1 MFANALEASCQ
12 LRPDAATVTHCA
24 YNSHSTAAQPIK
36 QRAAAA
42 GLQNACEQQ
51 CERLSS
57 RRRRLPAPGTAAAW
71 SSATAAASAARPA
84 CRSRGAS
91 ATHGPCARLDVCDA
105 CIAIRTA
112 NWLRQRLHPPL
123 IHFSSTPPP
132 LPPPPQAPPA
142 AAEELGAA
150 TRADFPILH
159 QEVNGRPL
167 VYLDNAATSQKPRA
181 VLSAME
187 VRPGRLSAR
196 RWRGASEAA

>member
-1 MFANALEASCQ
+1 M
-12 LRPDAATVTHCA
+12 
-24 YNSHSTAAQPIK
+24 
-36 QRAAAA
+36 
-42 GLQNACEQQ
+42 
-51 CERLSS
+51 
-57 RRRRLPAPGTAAAW
+57 
-71 SSATAAASAARPA
+71 
-84 CRSRGAS
+84 
-91 ATHGPCARLDVCDA
+91 
-105 CIAIRTA
+105 
-112 NWLRQRLHPPL
+112 HPPL